1 MDLPGTSNSPPLSAA
16 RVRSARAQYGHAVDR
31 YIEQLRVGDPPADDL
46 VRAWERMPPGDGQ
59 RMLTRAIDHGIES
72 VPDPPAELVTLFKSL
87 DHVPFWVDWD
97 RMYLASRKIL
107 RNGLLPAMAFTAY
120 AAPHSYF
127 ATANR
132 PLAFTE
138 QLADQTVVRYR
149 QTTRFVIEM
158 FMPRNLQRHAD
169 GFKLAVLVRIR
180 HARVRR
186 RILQSDQWEHDGRA
200 PQIPLNQS
208 HMAMS
213 AILFSYFVVQG
224 MRRLGGHF
232 TSGEVESVTLTWR
245 YAAHLLGIDPE
256 IVPTSE
262 EEIRRHVDVAFS
274 LEFDPDDTAKR
285 LARSMVEA
293 APAFMRIRDERLA
306 SLFVRVLYAVS
317 RRLLGDRLA
326 DGLGYP
332 RTRAL
337 PLFYGGFA
345 VMWIADRFPMLIP
358 RALRPFLGMRFWL
371 ATSDYET
378 DFRSLAGD

>member
-31 YIEQLRVGDPPADDL
+31 YLEQLRVGDPPADDL
-46 VRAWERMPPGDGQ
+46 VRAWERMPPGEGQ
-59 RMLTRAIDHGIES
+59 RMLTQAIDHGIES
-72 VPDPPAELVTLFKSL
+72 VPDPPAELVALFKSL

-97 RMYLASRKIL
+97 RMHLASRKIL

-169 GFKLAVLVRIR
+169 GFKLAVVVRIR

-186 RILQSDQWEHDGRA
+186 RILQSGQWEHDGRA
-200 PQIPLNQS
+200 PQIPLNQP

-245 YAAHLLGIDPE
+245 YAAHLLGID
-256 IVPTSE
+256 SE
-262 EEIRRHVDVAFS
+262 DRADVGRRD
-274 LEFDPDDTAKR
+274 
-285 LARSMVEA
+285 
-293 APAFMRIRDERLA
+293 
-306 SLFVRVLYAVS
+306 
-317 RRLLGDRLA
+317 
-326 DGLGYP
+326 
-332 RTRAL
+332 TRAC
-337 PLFYGGFA
+337 GGGVLA
-345 VMWIADRFPMLIP
+345 GIRSGRHGEAPGPVDGGGGARLHAHPGRTP
-358 RALRPFLGMRFWL
+358 RAPLRSRALCGVQTPARRPPGGR
-371 ATSDYET
+371 
-378 DFRSLAGD
+378 AGVSPDACAAAVLLRVRRDVDC